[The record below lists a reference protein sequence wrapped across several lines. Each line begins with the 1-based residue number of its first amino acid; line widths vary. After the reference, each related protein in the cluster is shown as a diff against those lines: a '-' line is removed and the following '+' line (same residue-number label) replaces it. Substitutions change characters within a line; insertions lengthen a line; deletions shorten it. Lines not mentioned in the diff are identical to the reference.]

1 LSHVIYREFIDLG
14 SFSIVIECEDQC
26 NLHHYPINI
35 SKESVILNLWF
46 GDTIFHDNR
55 FNHFDR
61 EAQMDENAKKLKK
74 MATWTVAVFATLFA
88 LVMTVLWIPLFNSSG
103 SAINA
108 IWQAFGEGWLI
119 ILIAFVLCV
128 GTYIGYSLYLKG
140 KK

>member
-14 SFSIVIECEDQC
+14 SFSIVIECVDQC

-46 GDTIFHDNR
+46 GDTIFHENR

-74 MATWTVAVFATLFA
+74 MASRGICNAICTR
-88 LVMTVLWIPLFNSSG
+88 NG
-103 SAINA
+103 SALDPFIQFQR
-108 IWQAFGEGWLI
+108 ISDQR
-119 ILIAFVLCV
+119 
-128 GTYIGYSLYLKG
+128 YLASVW
-140 KK
+140 